1 MDIRP
6 ELIPYR
12 ELYRILL
19 SAVGPRPIAWVSTLS
34 KDGVPNLA
42 PFSFFNA
49 VSAKPP
55 MLGFAPALRQL
66 EHGHE
71 PKGTLVN
78 IRETGEFVVNI
89 VTFELAEA
97 MNVSSGEYEYGVNEF
112 ELAGLKMR
120 ASEVVR
126 PPQVAASPVNFECKL
141 HKILEFGT
149 EPPSGSFVIGEIVA
163 IHVEDSIVHEG
174 KIDGNAIDLIG
185 RMGGMQYARTTERF
199 EMQRP
204 KVKR

>member
-1 MDIRP
+1 
-6 ELIPYR
+6 
-12 ELYRILL
+12 
-19 SAVGPRPIAWVSTLS
+19 
-34 KDGVPNLA
+34 
-42 PFSFFNA
+42 
-49 VSAKPP
+49 
-55 MLGFAPALRQL
+55 MLGFAPAIRQL
-66 EHGHE
+66 ENGHE

-78 IRETGEFVVNI
+78 IRETGEFVINI
-89 VTFELAEA
+89 VTFDLAEA

-126 PPQVAASPVNFECKL
+126 TPQVAASPVNFECKL

-163 IHVEDSIVHEG
+163 IHVEDSMVREG
-174 KIDGNAIDLIG
+174 KIDGNAIDLVG

>member
-1 MDIRP
+1 
-6 ELIPYR
+6 
-12 ELYRILL
+12 
-19 SAVGPRPIAWVSTLS
+19 
-34 KDGVPNLA
+34 
-42 PFSFFNA
+42 
-49 VSAKPP
+49 
-55 MLGFAPALRQL
+55 MLGFAPAIRQL
-66 EHGHE
+66 ENGCE

-78 IRETGEFVVNI
+78 IRETGEFVINT
-89 VTFELAEA
+89 VTFDLAEA

-112 ELAGLKMR
+112 ELAGLQMR

-163 IHVEDSIVHEG
+163 IHVEDRIVREG
-174 KIDGNAIDLIG
+174 KIDGDAIDLVG

-199 EMQRP
+199 EMLRP